1 MLFYIAY
8 AIFLFITIFKIC
20 QIIRQ
25 QSNNNTRNS
34 ARVIRQITILA
45 FVDVLI
51 LFIPYFLRINIVRDN
66 TTIPWWL
73 LPPYLIIHLLQT
85 GSLDADYSAVFLL
98 AENESLHLAP
108 WFSNLYMITLSYLS
122 ASIPVMG
129 VLFVST
135 AFYNK
140 VGYYLLRLFPLRW
153 ENLYVFNEINPASL
167 SLIASMADDHPRS
180 QKIRFI
186 FCSLPEDPTGEAA
199 DRLKNLRVSFT
210 SKGPSSV
217 LSDFFFYLNRRNIHF
232 FFLAENED
240 QNLEDTIDA
249 LRTAGRLS
257 GIKIT
262 GRIFRHI
269 IKPNQISEHVKIV
282 LATESDE
289 LGNIMDSQEKHGIA
303 VRLIDRELYSAYDLF
318 LRWPLFL
325 TYGMPLPQPKKEAED
340 AASSGTSANLPDPR
354 RQRDKVTLLIAGGS
368 ATAHTICRT
377 ALWMGRS
384 SRMDL
389 SVIYVGEDAALL
401 EQNMRASCQGLF
413 SKTMGGGEN
422 FDLHFIKSSLKELL
436 LSASGTSS
444 RADASTCER
453 LRQLLVPVN
462 YVVLAGEDDE
472 NNISD
477 GMQLRSWY
485 GRHFQRDVNS
495 PFIAARIH
503 SQNKMRKLSGLRIM
517 DSRALTYNLQAFGTD
532 EHIFSYGMILA
543 NPIADMMENIQY
555 SYFMPPSDEGMDLK
569 DLPSDP
575 KQMEKYLSDREKA
588 HQELNASTYSYQ
600 STQANAAYCLVRIF
614 DSGAAQTYLEQRGLP
629 SDGRAQRDLLVSAFF
644 ADLDSDPQAIE
655 TPIPSESDSLSVGEE
670 ILDLY
675 MQKTSDPEIL
685 DQMARAEHSRWNS
698 YMICCGW
705 ISMST
710 EDMKAY
716 CLAHKGNHKDYLGL
730 RHPCITT
737 WEGLEEISVIKSSFD
752 KDGNPLPLHKNGKP
766 VPRNTQKFYDSD
778 RMMVRRLKYVMQF
791 KSKS

>member
-8 AIFLFITIFKIC
+8 VTFLFLTVFTVYR
-20 QIIRQ
+20 IIRLQ
-25 QSNNNTRNS
+25 NNNNTRNS
-34 ARVIRQITILA
+34 AKLIRQITVLA

-51 LFIPYFLRINIVRDN
+51 LFIPYFLRINIVRADL
-66 TTIPWWL
+66 TIPWWL

-98 AENESLHLAP
+98 AENESLHLIP
-108 WFSNLYMITLSYLS
+108 WFSSLYMITLSYLS

-167 SLIASMADDHPRS
+167 ALISSMANDHPRS
-180 QKIRFI
+180 RKIRFI
-186 FCSLPEDPTGEAA
+186 FCSLSEDPTGEAA

-217 LSDFFFYLNRRNIHF
+217 LSDFFVYLNRRNIHF

-240 QNLEDTIDA
+240 LNLEDTIDV

-257 GIKIT
+257 GIKVS

-269 IKPNQISEHVKIV
+269 IQPDQISKHVKVV

-318 LRWPLFL
+318 LRWPLFV
-325 TYGMPLPQPKKEAED
+325 TYDMPLPEPKKDPDAENGYP
-340 AASSGTSANLPDPR
+340 AAPVDDVKPTQPR
-354 RQRDKVTLLIAGGS
+354 QKTTLLIAGGS

-389 SVIYVGEDAALL
+389 AVIYVGEDAPLL
-401 EQNMRASCQGLF
+401 EQNMRAGCQGLF

-444 RADASTCER
+444 KTDAATCER

-472 NNISD
+472 ENISD

-485 GRHFQRDVNS
+485 GRHFQRDVDS

-503 SQNKMRKLSGLRIM
+503 SQNKMHKLSGLHIM

-555 SYFMPPSDEGMDLK
+555 SYFMPPSDLGKDPK
-569 DLPSDP
+569 DLSSDP
-575 KQMEKYLSDREKA
+575 QQMEQYLKDREKA

-614 DSGAAQTYLEQRGLP
+614 DSGAAQDYLEQNGLP
-629 SDGRAQRDLLVSAFF
+629 TNGRAQRDLLVYAFF
-644 ADLDSDPQAIE
+644 KDLDPDPQAISIQIPE
-655 TPIPSESDSLSVGEE
+655 EADPISIGEE
-670 ILDLY
+670 ILNLY

-685 DQMARAEHSRWNS
+685 DRMARAEHSRWNS

-705 ISMST
+705 ISMSP

-737 WEGLEEISVIKSSFD
+737 WEGLAEVSVIKSSFD
-752 KDGNPLPLHKNGKP
+752 KNGNLLPLQKNGKP
-766 VPRNTQKFYDSD
+766 VPRSTQKFYDSD
-778 RMMVRRLKYVMQF
+778 RIMVRRLKYVMER
-791 KSKS
+791 